1 MIDQPTFAQAET
13 TSHHQPATP
22 EQPRLAL
29 TWELDSM
36 TGKPVARWVPV
47 STEVTPVRDDL
58 AAAA

>member
-13 TSHHQPATP
+13 NSHHPPATP

-36 TGKPVARWVPV
+36 TGKPVARWVPT
-47 STEVTPVRDDL
+47 SAEVTPVREL